1 MLSEFAAEQWMTRYE
16 TLAKVNMTETS
27 CDALRL
33 EELEA
38 LEPGLFSELV
48 LDYGPITGS
57 DELKRQILAMYETG
71 GPENITTAAGC
82 VNASQHVMDELIEPE
97 DSVMVFTPGY
107 QQFAGYAASLG
118 AQVTELP
125 LDPANW
131 QADLDALEEAAEHR
145 GLDLLIL
152 NLPGN
157 PTGTILTEEQLERVI
172 RIAETHDAWI
182 LCDEVYRGIGTVMPS
197 VSDRYEKGIAT
208 GSLSKALA
216 CPGIR
221 IGWVKGPGALID
233 RLNIRRDY
241 TFIGAGPLNDRMAA
255 AVLRHREA
263 VLARNNAIVEQN
275 TAALR
280 AWLQDNPS
288 YSCVIPE
295 AGSVALLRLP
305 EGVDDEDFALQL
317 MEEAGL
323 FFVPGRFFGAP
334 GTLRLGLGR
343 PPEVFMKGLTLLA
356 GFARGS

>member
-57 DELKRQILAMYETG
+57 EELKRQILAMYETG

-157 PTGTILTEEQLERVI
+157 PTGTILTEEQLQRVI

-216 CPGIR
+216 
-221 IGWVKGPGALID
+221 
-233 RLNIRRDY
+233 
-241 TFIGAGPLNDRMAA
+241 
-255 AVLRHREA
+255 
-263 VLARNNAIVEQN
+263 
-275 TAALR
+275 
-280 AWLQDNPS
+280 
-288 YSCVIPE
+288 
-295 AGSVALLRLP
+295 
-305 EGVDDEDFALQL
+305 
-317 MEEAGL
+317 
-323 FFVPGRFFGAP
+323 
-334 GTLRLGLGR
+334 
-343 PPEVFMKGLTLLA
+343 
-356 GFARGS
+356 